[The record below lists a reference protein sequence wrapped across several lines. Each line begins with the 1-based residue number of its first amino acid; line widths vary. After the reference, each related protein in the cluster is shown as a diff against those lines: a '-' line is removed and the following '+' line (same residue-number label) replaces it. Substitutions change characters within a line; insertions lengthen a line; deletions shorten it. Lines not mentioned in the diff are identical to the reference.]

1 MTGDLKQ
8 SLDRAARRY
17 DPPPDALER
26 LVRRRER
33 SRRIERLTALAVGL
47 GIAAVVVGVAFF
59 ASRSSDGRSHP
70 GDGAAASDRNGELLY
85 SKYVGSGWHLHA
97 VDPSTGVERA
107 ITDGVRDYESDWSP
121 DGSQIVYDTEGGDI
135 VVADADGSDPRV
147 VGTGASP
154 SWSPDGSR
162 IAFARSE
169 QSGGARIWVMNA
181 DGSDARAITEG
192 PAAGPVSGQDAAVD
206 WAPSWSPD
214 GRSIAYVR
222 VVAHRSPELPSGVG
236 TTDVTLEELRVW
248 RDGAQPSDVSLT
260 DAYANLGPVDWSPD
274 GATLVFTGGPTLFDE
289 QQTNGIIHAGVLLV
303 PADGGAVRDLP
314 SGQDATGATWSP
326 DGELIAFV
334 EGDTSLVVMR
344 PDGTDQH
351 AVRIDPGEDS
361 IIGPSWGVAP
371 PSG

>member
-1 MTGDLKQ
+1 MTADLKQ

-33 SRRIERLTALAVGL
+33 GRRIERVTALAVGL
-47 GIAAVVVGVAFF
+47 GIAALVVGAAFF
-59 ASRSSDGRSHP
+59 ASRSSDGRP
-70 GDGAAASDRNGELLY
+70 QAGAGAAAPDRNGEILY
-85 SKYVGSGWHLHA
+85 SKYVGGWHLYA
-97 VDPSTGVERA
+97 VDPSTGVERG
-107 ITDGVRDYESDWSP
+107 ITDGVRDYGSDWSP
-121 DGSQIVYDTEGGDI
+121 DGSQIVYDTDAGDI
-135 VVADADGSDPRV
+135 VVADADGSDPLV

-162 IAFARSE
+162 IAFARVE
-169 QSGGARIWVMNA
+169 PSGGGSIWVMNA

-192 PAAGPVSGQDAAVD
+192 PAAGPASGQNAAVD

-222 VVAHRSPELPSGVG
+222 VVAHRSPEVPNGMG
-236 TTDVTLEELRVW
+236 TTDVTLEEVRVW
-248 RDGAQPSDVSLT
+248 HDGAQPSDVALT

-289 QQTNGIIHAGVLLV
+289 QRTNGIIHAGVLLV
-303 PADGGAVRDLP
+303 PSDGGAVRDLP

-334 EGDTSLVVMR
+334 DNDTSLVVMR
-344 PDGTDQH
+344 PDGSDQR
-351 AVRIDPGEDS
+351 VVPIDPGEDS
-361 IIGPSWGVAP
+361 IVDLSWGVAT
-371 PSG
+371 G